1 MTSMTERRAR
11 MLLRGSMLGAFVLS
25 ALSLAFGL
33 HWLTLRRELTLPLAG
48 CVAAG
53 ELVHLS
59 VSPMATQA
67 TTTPLS

>member
-25 ALSLAFGL
+25 GISLAFGL
-33 HWLTLRRELTLPLAG
+33 HWLTLRRELALPLA
-48 CVAAG
+48 AA
-53 ELVHLS
+53 LLLASLCIYLS
-59 VSPMATQA
+59 AATQA